1 MWILLQPRDYLNS
14 FLLYFMIAAA
24 VIGILGSNPTVILT
38 PFSGFTVGN
47 SMLFPTLFITV
58 ACGAVSG
65 FHSLIASGTT
75 SKQLSNEGDA
85 KMIGYGGMLIEC
97 VLAVIALL
105 CVGSLTTDGNYT
117 EVAAAPATVFATA
130 IAGFFTKMGLGE
142 KAASIAFTVISL
154 AVSAFC
160 LTSLDTCCRLGRF
173 TFQEFFTPEEGEKTS
188 MQKTL
193 TNKYVA
199 TVINLGMAA
208 LLCGAGYA
216 KIWPL
221 FGACNQLV
229 SVPALMAAAVF
240 MKRMSRNHKMF
251 IVPMFFM
258 AAASLFQLVLSFRNN
273 VATIMAGGA
282 SLAAPI
288 MQCIIIVPVF
298 VLAIALLWE
307 GCKALFGKETAKN

>member
-1 MWILLQPRDYLNS
+1 MFQEL
-14 FLLYFMIAAA
+14 FAAPEGTEA
-24 VIGILGSNPTVILT
+24 KGIQKPLSNMYVATI
-38 PFSGFTVGN
+38 
-47 SMLFPTLFITV
+47 ITV
-58 ACGAVSG
+58 A
-65 FHSLIASGTT
+65 L
-75 SKQLSNEGDA
+75 
-85 KMIGYGGMLIEC
+85 GGI
-97 VLAVIALL
+97 L
-105 CVGSLTTDGNYT
+105 C
-117 EVAAAPATVFATA
+117 
-130 IAGFFTKMGLGE
+130 LG
-142 KAASIAFTVISL
+142 
-154 AVSAFC
+154 
-160 LTSLDTCCRLGRF
+160 
-173 TFQEFFTPEEGEKTS
+173 
-188 MQKTL
+188 
-193 TNKYVA
+193 
-199 TVINLGMAA
+199 
-208 LLCGAGYA
+208 GYA
-216 KIWPL
+216 NIWPL

>member
-1 MWILLQPRDYLNS
+1 MCIRDS
-14 FLLYFMIAAA
+14 
-24 VIGILGSNPTVILT
+24 
-38 PFSGFTVGN
+38 
-47 SMLFPTLFITV
+47 
-58 ACGAVSG
+58 
-65 FHSLIASGTT
+65 HSLIASGTT

-97 VLAVIALL
+97 ALAVIALL

-173 TFQEFFTPEEGEKTS
+173 TFQEFFTPAEGEKTP

-199 TVINLGMAA
+199 TIINLGMAA